1 MARVTIED
9 CLESIT
15 NRFVLVQMSIKR
27 SRQLLKGAKTFV
39 VSDNMEVVNS
49 LREIAQG
56 EVVLDQKTRD
66 SMQNGGFITPDEKEH
81 EI

>member
-9 CLESIT
+9 CLKSIN

-27 SRQLLKGAKTFV
+27 TKQLLKGAKTLV
-39 VSDNMEVVNS
+39 GSDNREVVNS

-56 EVVLDQKTRD
+56 KVVLDENTEKSFKKRD
-66 SMQNGGFITPDEKEH
+66 FIDPD
-81 EI
+81 

>member
-9 CLESIT
+9 CLKSIN

-27 SRQLLKGAKTFV
+27 TRQLLKGAKTLV
-39 VSDNMEVVNS
+39 KSDNREIVNS

-56 EVVLDQKTRD
+56 KVVLDENIEKSLKKGSLID
-66 SMQNGGFITPDEKEH
+66 SD
-81 EI
+81 

>member
-9 CLESIT
+9 CLKSIN

-27 SRQLLKGAKTFV
+27 TRQLLKGAKTLV
-39 VSDNMEVVNS
+39 ESDNREIVNS

-56 EVVLDQKTRD
+56 KVVLDANIEKSFKKGSIID
-66 SMQNGGFITPDEKEH
+66 SD
-81 EI
+81 

>member
-9 CLESIT
+9 CLKSIN

-27 SRQLLKGAKTFV
+27 TRQLLKGAKTLV
-39 VSDNMEVVNS
+39 KSDNREVVNS

-56 EVVLDQKTRD
+56 KVVLDENIEKSFKKGSLID
-66 SMQNGGFITPDEKEH
+66 SD
-81 EI
+81 

>member
-9 CLESIT
+9 CLKSIN

-27 SRQLLKGAKTFV
+27 TRQLLKGSKTLV
-39 VSDNMEVVNS
+39 ESDNREVVNS

-56 EVVLDQKTRD
+56 KVVLDDKTEKSLKKGYLID
-66 SMQNGGFITPDEKEH
+66 PD
-81 EI
+81 

>member
-9 CLESIT
+9 CLKSIN

-27 SRQLLKGAKTFV
+27 TRQLLKGAKTLV
-39 VSDNMEVVNS
+39 KSDNREIVNS

-56 EVVLDQKTRD
+56 KVVLDENIEKSFKKGSLID
-66 SMQNGGFITPDEKEH
+66 PD
-81 EI
+81 

>member
-9 CLESIT
+9 CLKSIN

-27 SRQLLKGAKTFV
+27 TKQLLKGAKTLV
-39 VSDNMEVVNS
+39 KSDNREIVNS

-56 EVVLDQKTRD
+56 KVVLDENIEKSLKKGRLID
-66 SMQNGGFITPDEKEH
+66 SD
-81 EI
+81 

>member
-9 CLESIT
+9 CLKSIN

-27 SRQLLKGAKTFV
+27 TRQLLKGAKTLV
-39 VSDNMEVVNS
+39 ESDNREVVNS

-56 EVVLDQKTRD
+56 KVVLDENIEKSLKKGRLID
-66 SMQNGGFITPDEKEH
+66 PD
-81 EI
+81 